1 MMKRKIG
8 LAASLALL
16 AATALVG
23 SASAQCSTDPLIKFD
38 ADAFAYESNYNPATY
53 ISSAGSSL
61 NVVGIVSLFGGAL
74 SDLNAADPA
83 KEYTFLWT
91 GLTSAGTVGPTPIAG
106 GATRWQTTYTGGTF
120 RIYEG
125 TPRNAPTAA
134 GGMPPNPPNATV
146 PANFTDG
153 TLILEGSIPTL
164 VTTVTRFSNGSFS
177 GSFRVDPYSF
187 TGPIGGTYYN
197 RVQGTSCVLGGLWCV
212 TGASGGQCSN
222 PAGYSA
228 HPNGKWDGPPPVE
241 VSSST
246 WGAIKQL
253 YR

>member
-1 MMKRKIG
+1 MMRKIG
-8 LAASLALL
+8 FAALLALL
-16 AATALVG
+16 AASAVANR
-23 SASAQCSTDPLIKFD
+23 ASAQDCTAALIKFD
-38 ADAFAYESNYNPATY
+38 ADAFAYETTYNPATF
-53 ISSAGSSL
+53 ISSAGSQL
-61 NVVGIVSLFGGAL
+61 NVVGIVSLFDGAL
-74 SDLNAADPA
+74 DMLDATDPS

-125 TPRNAPTAA
+125 TPRNAPTSA
-134 GGMPPNPPNATV
+134 GGMPPSPPNATV

-153 TLILEGSIPTL
+153 TLILEGTIATL
-164 VTTVTRFSNGSFS
+164 VTTITRFSNGTTS
-177 GSFRVDPYSF
+177 GSFRVDPYTF
-187 TGPIGGTYYN
+187 TGPIGGTYYTQ
-197 RVQGTSCVLGGLWCV
+197 VAGTSCILGGLWCP
-212 TGASGGQCSN
+212 TGTGNGQCN
-222 PAGYSA
+222 NAAGYSA
-228 HPNGKWDGPPPVE
+228 HPNGKWDGPSDPTA